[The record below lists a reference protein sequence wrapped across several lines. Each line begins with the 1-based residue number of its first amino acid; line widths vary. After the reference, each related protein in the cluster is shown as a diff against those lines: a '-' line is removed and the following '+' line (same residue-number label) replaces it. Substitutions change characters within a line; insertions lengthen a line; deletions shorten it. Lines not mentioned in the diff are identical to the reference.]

1 MLCKSFSDN
10 TMKTSQTH
18 KLTVA
23 NARYISIPTGELCS
37 LSIEDQN
44 EDRVEIHGLTVQELK
59 GAIRSWVQSMGY
71 KTSDLAQT
79 SGFLSELADDV
90 AKASSRIQ
98 EKLNAEAEA

>member
-1 MLCKSFSDN
+1 MALRS
-10 TMKTSQTH
+10 
-18 KLTVA
+18 
-23 NARYISIPTGELCS
+23 R
-37 LSIEDQN
+37 
-44 EDRVEIHGLTVQELK
+44 RLK